1 MFFNNKG
8 KLIYLYKVMQPRHY
22 SQTYRRL
29 RDLDPEDYQRIIR
42 MYEEREDEIGRLD
55 VLENFELTV
64 YYVNALFATGAY
76 RQHLMMVDL
85 VIEGSI
91 RHSIQEVDDI
101 EGDVFEYLL
110 FQKGASAYRLRDF
123 ALTTHIAR
131 ELIRINPKRDHYARF
146 LRIALFKSRPRLLQ
160 FGRASFIL
168 CILLAAFMITVNL
181 IVIANFQ
188 PIYEQPVRMA
198 TLAVFGGGCIALMAT
213 YGFAYWR
220 AHWEAF
226 GFQRQQPNK

>member
-1 MFFNNKG
+1 
-8 KLIYLYKVMQPRHY
+8 MQSRHY

-91 RHSIQEVDDI
+91 RHSIREVDDI

-110 FQKGASAYRLRDF
+110 FQKGASAYRLQDF
-123 ALTTHIAR
+123 TLTTHIAR
-131 ELIRINPKRDHYARF
+131 ELIRIDRKRDHYVRF

-160 FGRASFIL
+160 FGRATFIL
-168 CILLAAFMITVNL
+168 CILLAALMITANL
-181 IVIANFQ
+181 IVVAHF
-188 PIYEQPVRMA
+188 YPVFVVPLRKA
-198 TLAVFGGGCIALMAT
+198 TMIVFSTGCLTLLAT
-213 YGFAYWR
+213 YGCAYWR
-220 AHWEAF
+220 AHREAF
-226 GFQRQQPNK
+226 GFQRQKPNK

>member
-1 MFFNNKG
+1 M
-8 KLIYLYKVMQPRHY
+8 YPRHY

-91 RHSIQEVDDI
+91 RHSIREVEDI

-123 ALTTHIAR
+123 ALTTHIAQ
-131 ELIRINPKRDHYARF
+131 ELIRIDPKRDHYARF
-146 LRIALFKSRPRLLQ
+146 LRIAIFKSKPYVLQ
-160 FGRASFIL
+160 IGRATFIL
-168 CILLAAFMITVNL
+168 CILLAAVMITANL
-181 IVIANFQ
+181 LVVAHFQ
-188 PIYEQPVRMA
+188 PMYEIPLRKA
-198 TLAVFGGGCIALMAT
+198 TLAVFGTGCGALVAT

-220 AHWEAF
+220 AHRKAF
-226 GFQRQQPNK
+226 GFRRQQPNK

>member
-1 MFFNNKG
+1 MH
-8 KLIYLYKVMQPRHY
+8 PRHY

-85 VIEGSI
+85 VIEGSMRHNI
-91 RHSIQEVDDI
+91 REVEDI

-123 ALTTHIAR
+123 VQTTHIAR
-131 ELIRINPKRDHYARF
+131 ELIRIDRTRNHYARF

-160 FGRASFIL
+160 FGRATFIL
-168 CILLAAFMITVNL
+168 CLLLAAAMIIANL
-181 IVIANFQ
+181 IFVAHFY
-188 PIYEQPVRMA
+188 PLYEVPLRKL
-198 TLAVFGGGCIALMAT
+198 TLAVFGAGCGALIVI
-213 YGFAYWR
+213 YSFAYWR
-220 AHWEAF
+220 AHQEAF

>member
-1 MFFNNKG
+1 M
-8 KLIYLYKVMQPRHY
+8 YPRHY

-85 VIEGSI
+85 VIEGSMRHNI
-91 RHSIQEVDDI
+91 REVDDI

-131 ELIRINPKRDHYARF
+131 ELIRIDRKRDHYARF
-146 LRIALFKSRPRLLQ
+146 LRIALFRSRPRLLQ
-160 FGRASFIL
+160 FGRATFIL
-168 CILLAAFMITVNL
+168 CLLIAAMMIITNL
-181 IVIANFQ
+181 IFVAHFY
-188 PIYEQPVRMA
+188 PIYEVPLRKA
-198 TLAVFGGGCIALMAT
+198 TLAVFGTGCGALIAI

-220 AHWEAF
+220 AHREAF
-226 GFQRQQPNK
+226 GFQYQQPNK

>member
-1 MFFNNKG
+1 
-8 KLIYLYKVMQPRHY
+8 MQARHY

-91 RHSIQEVDDI
+91 RHNIREVEDI
-101 EGDVFEYLL
+101 GGDVFEYLL
-110 FQKGASAYRLRDF
+110 FQKGASAYRLCDF
-123 ALTTHIAR
+123 TTTTHIAR
-131 ELIRINPKRDHYARF
+131 ELIRINPDRVHYTRF
-146 LRIALFKSRPRLLQ
+146 LRIALFKSRPGLLQ
-160 FGRASFIL
+160 LGRASFIL
-168 CILLAAFMITVNL
+168 CILLSAFMVTVNL
-181 IVIANFQ
+181 IVVANFQ
-188 PIYEQPVRMA
+188 PVYEQPLRLA
-198 TLAVFGGGCIALMAT
+198 TLAVFAMGCLVLIT
-213 YGFAYWR
+213 SYGFAYWR
-220 AHWEAF
+220 AHRKAF
-226 GFQRQQPNK
+226 GFRQKQPNK

>member
-1 MFFNNKG
+1 
-8 KLIYLYKVMQPRHY
+8 MQPRHY

-85 VIEGSI
+85 VIEGSMRHNI
-91 RHSIQEVDDI
+91 REVDDI

-123 ALTTHIAR
+123 VLTTHIAR
-131 ELIRINPKRDHYARF
+131 ELIRIDRKRDHYARF
-146 LRIALFKSRPRLLQ
+146 LRIALFKSKPRLLQ
-160 FGRASFIL
+160 AGRASFIL
-168 CILLAAFMITVNL
+168 CILLAALMIIANL
-181 IVIANFQ
+181 IFVTHFY
-188 PIYEQPVRMA
+188 PMYEVPLRKA
-198 TLAVFGGGCIALMAT
+198 TLAVFGAGCGTLVTI
-213 YGFAYWR
+213 YSFAYWR
-220 AHWEAF
+220 AHREAF
-226 GFQRQQPNK
+226 GFQARQPNK